1 MIAVRKTSHFLAEDA
16 FLFLL
21 CLIYHKIEIQRNSH
35 LPLFKVKMWTE
46 WVKCSKVLLIG
57 SLDVPSTSYIEG
69 KVGKWKLKELTS
81 IQ

>member
-1 MIAVRKTSHFLAEDA
+1 MV
-16 FLFLL
+16 
-21 CLIYHKIEIQRNSH
+21 
-35 LPLFKVKMWTE
+35 KVKMWTE
-46 WVKCSKVLLIG
+46 WVKCSKVQLTG